1 LRVLILYTELAG
13 YVLSN
18 INRFLQ
24 KNKDAE
30 ALIVHYPVNPEA
42 PFNFDSFERMG
53 FMDTSKFSQDLI
65 SKKVSEFD
73 PDVVLC
79 SGWAN
84 KFYLGIVKKLPAR
97 VKKVICLDNQWKNTL
112 KQFILVLASPFWLLR
127 MFRYAWV
134 PGEPQKQYAL
144 KLGFKRDRIF
154 TGLYPADFALYSRIG
169 REKLRNKGQ
178 YPRKIISVARYIPQK
193 DLPTLWKAF
202 IAANTRSGEKWELN
216 CFGYGELFDS
226 RIENPHIHHL
236 GFKQPQDMEAYIMEA
251 GIYVLPSIYEPWG
264 VAVHE
269 MALSALPMILSDKV
283 GAASMFLSVKN
294 GFVFPAGDQETL
306 QSVLLKMMEMDD
318 EDLWHMAEESFNSGL
333 RLSSDD
339 WSDTLTSI
347 INK

>member
-24 KNKDAE
+24 RNTNAE

-42 PFNFDSFERMG
+42 PFNFSSFERMS
-53 FMDTSKFSQDLI
+53 FIDTARVSEDQI
-65 SKKVSEFD
+65 RKKVSEFN

-84 KFYLGIVKKLPAR
+84 KFYLGIVSKLPAR

-112 KQFILVLASPFWLLR
+112 KQFILVLVSPFWLLK

-144 KLGFKRDRIF
+144 KLGFKKDNIF
-154 TGLYPADFALYSRIG
+154 TGLYPADYALYSRIG
-169 REKLRNKGQ
+169 KEKLRNKGQ
-178 YPRKIISVARYIPQK
+178 YPRKMISVARYIPQK

-202 IAANTRSGEKWELN
+202 IYANALSGEKWELN

-226 RIENPHIHHL
+226 KIENPYIYHL
-236 GFKQPQDMEAYIMEA
+236 GFKQPQEMEAYIMEA
-251 GIYVLPSIYEPWG
+251 GVYVLPSIYEPWG

-269 MALSALPMILSDKV
+269 MALSALPMVLSDKV
-283 GAASMFLSVKN
+283 GAGSMFLTLKN
-294 GFVFPAGDQETL
+294 GFVFPAGDQEAL
-306 QSVLLKMMEMDD
+306 QSVLLKIMEMDD
-318 EDLWHMAEESFNSGL
+318 ENLWYMAEESYHSGL

-339 WSDTLTSI
+339 WSDILKTI
-347 INK
+347 INR